1 METIKLSP
9 SVLDWAATQAGRSL
23 FDLAQSL
30 SKRGAQKIIDGVLT
44 NAQAVRFARRVG
56 VSLGDLFLDE
66 PPLPRTLPMVDFRT
80 PWRASPLSR
89 DFFAIY
95 DDIAFKQ
102 AWYRDYKISQ
112 GYDSLGFAGKHKYQR
127 PSVEKIAAEI
137 RATIGFSEM
146 DLQALRNAEELF
158 ACLAKKCEEI
168 GILVFKSGVVGNN
181 NKRPLSTSEFR
192 GFALADEFAPVIFIN
207 GADAPA
213 AWVFT
218 LAHELVHLWLG
229 DSGVS
234 DVDPETSNDVERYC
248 NAAAAELLVPQ
259 KLFTEQWYQFQHLDA
274 LDRINSV
281 RKAFKVSGLVIARI
295 AFELGYINQALLS
308 VVYDEARI
316 KKSAGTGGG
325 DFYRTLTTRN
335 SKRFSAEIAV
345 LAVSGSITLGYAG
358 RLLNTN
364 PNNIVKL
371 YAKQHSLPV

>member
-1 METIKLSP
+1 M
-9 SVLDWAATQAGRSL
+9 
-23 FDLAQSL
+23 
-30 SKRGAQKIIDGVLT
+30 
-44 NAQAVRFARRVG
+44 
-56 VSLGDLFLDE
+56 
-66 PPLPRTLPMVDFRT
+66 
-80 PWRASPLSR
+80 SR

-112 GYDSLGFAGKHKYQR
+112 GYDSLGFVGKHKYQR

-137 RATIGFSEM
+137 RATIGFSEI
-146 DLQALRNAEELF
+146 DLEALRNSEELF
-158 ACLAKKCEEI
+158 TCLAKKCEEI
-168 GILVFKSGVVGNN
+168 GVLVFKSGVVGNN
-181 NKRPLSTSEFR
+181 NKRPLSISEFR

-218 LAHELVHLWLG
+218 LAHELAHLWLG

-234 DVDPETSNDVERYC
+234 DVDPGTSNDVERYC
-248 NAAAAELLVPQ
+248 NAAAAELLVSQ
-259 KLFTEQWYQFQHLDA
+259 KLFTEQWHRFQHLDA